1 MFIIS
6 DQNSRSDTRSAVWIF
21 ENDSME
27 VRSNYKISEDDRI
40 IQFKSS
46 SNLTTK
52 EKERKIIIYNSP
64 PLRYDS
70 CWIQHCTPL
79 QPSAHSTNS
88 FKTRVMEIGESVVAN
103 GNIGIQIGLAYKF
116 DPNRVT
122 PNEWKHS
129 GIHYNCLN
137 GGIYHRPI
145 NPIEFVERAK
155 VNDVIEWTIS
165 CSNTDNARAIKSVA
179 LKINGEV
186 KGEPVIIEEDEQLFP
201 TLHIASSGAKVESG
215 FHSMSYSKTVKGKLE
230 NMFP

>member
-1 MFIIS
+1 
-6 DQNSRSDTRSAVWIF
+6 
-21 ENDSME
+21 ME
-27 VRSNYKISEDDRI
+27 VRSNYRISEDDRI

-52 EKERKIIIYNSP
+52 QKVRQVMSFISP
-64 PLRYDS
+64 PRYDS

-79 QPSAHSTNS
+79 QPSDHSTDS
-88 FKTRVMEIGESVVAN
+88 FKTRVIEIGESVLASD
-103 GNIGIQIGLAYKF
+103 NIAIQIGIAYKL
-116 DPNRVT
+116 DPNRLN

-145 NPIEFVERAK
+145 NPIEFVDRAK

-186 KGEPVIIEEDEQLFP
+186 K
-201 TLHIASSGAKVESG
+201 ESQ
-215 FHSMSYSKTVKGKLE
+215 
-230 NMFP
+230 